1 MRVPAAIKDQVQQLG
16 GAFMFS
22 REAKAYAMEIGV
34 EGFIG
39 PYMRGRAGVLGDV
52 DADVV
57 TAAVGFFPADT
68 VRAAWE
74 SVPCSSAKA
83 AEGYARAA
91 QEFGRRKLAGFD
103 ESVRLAELLRA
114 VVDNADVAGVP
125 LFAGWRA
132 MPLPDDAPAQVLQLT
147 HTLRELRGGLHFL
160 AVYAG
165 GLSPLEAVLVGG
177 SPLADGPG
185 QARFYGWEEPF
196 PEVTDELRARWNEAE
211 EVTEALITPAFEVL
225 GASEG
230 EELIALMAQAHGAAL
245 SR

>member
-1 MRVPAAIKDQVQQLG
+1 MRVPAAVKDQVQELG
-16 GAFMFS
+16 GVFMFS
-22 REAKAYAMEIGV
+22 REAKAYGAELGV
-34 EGFIG
+34 DGFIG

-68 VRAAWE
+68 VRSAWE
-74 SVPCSSAKA
+74 SVPCSAAKA
-83 AEGYARAA
+83 AEGYARVA
-91 QEFGRRKLAGFD
+91 QEFGRRKLAGFAAPG
-103 ESVRLAELLRA
+103 RLAELLKA

-132 MPLPDDAPAQVLQLT
+132 MPLPEDAPAQVLQLT

-165 GLSPLEAVLVGG
+165 GLSPLEAVLIGG
-177 SPLADGPG
+177 SPLSDGPG

-211 EVTEALITPAFEVL
+211 EVTDALITPAFDVL

-230 EELIALMAQAHGAAL
+230 EELVALMTQAHAAVF

>member
-1 MRVPAAIKDQVQQLG
+1 MRVPEAIKDQVQQLG

-22 REAKAYAMEIGV
+22 REAKAYGAEIGV
-34 EGFIG
+34 DGFIG

-57 TAAVGFFPADT
+57 TAAFGFFPADT

-74 SVPCSSAKA
+74 SVPHPPAKA
-83 AEGYARAA
+83 AEAYLRVAHD
-91 QEFGRRKLAGFD
+91 FGRRKLTGFKEPD
-103 ESVRLAELLRA
+103 RLAELLKA

-132 MPLPDDAPAQVLQLT
+132 MPLPDDASAQVMQLA
-147 HTLRELRGGLHFL
+147 HTMRELRGGLHFL
-160 AVYAG
+160 AVLAG
-165 GLSPLEAVLVGG
+165 GLSPLEAVLIGG

-196 PEVTDELRARWNEAE
+196 PEVTDELRARWNAAE
-211 EVTEALITPAFEVL
+211 EVTETLITPAFDVL

-230 EELIALMAQAHGAAL
+230 EELVALMTEAHATAFF
-245 SR
+245 R

>member
-1 MRVPAAIKDQVQQLG
+1 
-16 GAFMFS
+16 MFS
-22 REAKAYAMEIGV
+22 REAKAYGMEIGA

-57 TAAVGFFPADT
+57 TAAVGFLPADI

-74 SVPCSSAKA
+74 SVPCPAAKA

-103 ESVRLAELLRA
+103 APDRLAELLKA
-114 VVDNADVAGVP
+114 VVDNAEVAGVP

-132 MPLPDDAPAQVLQLT
+132 MPLPADAPGQVLQLT

-165 GLSPLEAVLVGG
+165 GLSPLEAVLIGG

-185 QARFYGWEEPF
+185 QARFFGWEEPF

-211 EVTEALITPAFEVL
+211 EVTEALITPAFDVL

-230 EELIALMAQAHGAAL
+230 EELVALMTQAHAAVF